1 MSKIMDRSKEL
12 RKDQAVHY
20 NCAQAVLVP
29 FAEKKG
35 LSAEQARGIAANF
48 GSGMRIGQVCGAITG
63 GLMVLGLYG
72 AGQEADSREFLTRM
86 KDLHEGRIQCKD
98 LLANEVHGKEQKKP
112 HCDNMVFEAV
122 EIVEDML
129 QARGLL

>member
-1 MSKIMDRSKEL
+1 MSKIMDRSREL
-12 RKDQAVHY
+12 RRDQAVHY

-29 FAEKKG
+29 FAERKG
-35 LSAEQARGIAANF
+35 LSLEQARGLTANF

-86 KDLHEGRIQCKD
+86 KDLHEGRTQCKD

-122 EIVEDML
+122 EIAEDML

>member
-1 MSKIMDRSKEL
+1 MSKIMDRSRDL
-12 RKDQAVHY
+12 RRDQAVHY

-29 FAEKKG
+29 FAERKG
-35 LSAEQARGIAANF
+35 LSLEQARGLTANF

-122 EIVEDML
+122 EIAEDML

>member
-86 KDLHEGRIQCKD
+86 K
-98 LLANEVHGKEQKKP
+98 VHGKEQKKP

>member
-1 MSKIMDRSKEL
+1 MSKIMDRSREL
-12 RKDQAVHY
+12 RRDQAVHY

-29 FAEKKG
+29 FAERKG
-35 LSAEQARGIAANF
+35 LSLEQARGLTANF

-72 AGQEADSREFLTRM
+72 AGQETDSREFLTRM
-86 KDLHEGRIQCKD
+86 KDLHEGRTQCKD

-129 QARGLL
+129 HAKGLL

>member
-1 MSKIMDRSKEL
+1 MSKIMDRSREL
-12 RKDQAVHY
+12 RRDQAVHY

-29 FAEKKG
+29 FAERKG
-35 LSAEQARGIAANF
+35 LSLEQARGLTANF

-72 AGQEADSREFLTRM
+72 AGQETDSREFLTRM
-86 KDLHEGRIQCKD
+86 KDLHEGRTQCKD

-122 EIVEDML
+122 EIAEDML